1 MGTLSIGDLLS
12 FAKAGYSPKDV
23 KELLSMEVAETKK
36 SEVDAQVPATQE
48 PVSAEPAQEQ
58 KTEGSALQNAST
70 VTPES
75 EPAEVIDYKARCDEL
90 EEKMKKLQEQNTRQN
105 MAGIKTAD
113 PFEGIDNF
121 LKSIM

>member
-36 SEVDAQVPATQE
+36 SEGITQE
-48 PVSAEPAQEQ
+48 EIPAPAEKEAEQ
-58 KTEGSALQNAST
+58 KTQEQVPVKDST
-70 VTPES
+70 PTPGDEN
-75 EPAEVIDYKARCDEL
+75 AEVIDYKARCDEL

-105 MAGIKTAD
+105 MAGIKPAD